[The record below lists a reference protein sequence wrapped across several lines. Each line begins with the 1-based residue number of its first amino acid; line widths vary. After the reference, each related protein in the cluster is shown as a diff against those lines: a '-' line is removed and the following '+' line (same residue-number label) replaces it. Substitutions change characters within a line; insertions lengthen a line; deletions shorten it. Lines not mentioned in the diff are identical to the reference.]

1 VANLTKG
8 QRKIVSTIEDEARY
22 LPPKLQGKFK
32 RYAVQIGLV
41 ETNLQNLPYGDA
53 NSENFRQERK
63 SVYGPQW
70 AKTGGPLNTRAIV
83 RRLRDEFLQQ
93 YDPGEKS
100 YDVAAQVQRPA
111 AQYRGRY
118 HDVAG
123 QAAEI
128 LRGTGGRTGG
138 TTPAQSPA
146 YRTVPGVDNSAQRD
160 QLKLAYF
167 ENSHD
172 PNALLE
178 LQAGLDQAR
187 DTPSRRVRVRGAQ
200 PQPSRGGKQRSFGVG
215 GELHELFWNGPGAV
229 NVKNGQR
236 VPKGFVEG
244 HTDHVHVAGGP
255 KSVVA
260 LGLLAESMGLKVGE
274 NPRFGGVHPVHVE
287 GSYHY
292 KREAV
297 DVSGPPKLLA
307 RFARRVVSAY
317 GL

>member
-1 VANLTKG
+1 VANYQKAAERAARRYGLNPNVFKAMIRQESGFNPNARSPVGAQGIAQFMPATAREYG
-8 QRKIVSTIEDEARY
+8 VNLNDNRVRDDLDGAARY
-22 LPPKLQGKFK
+22 L
-32 RYAVQIGLV
+32 AA
-41 ETNLQNLPYGDA
+41 NLRKYGSYHA
-53 NSENFRQERK
+53 AL
-63 SVYGPQW
+63 SVYNSGRPDAYKDPQF
-70 AKTGGPLNTRAIV
+70 AGGQTYNYV
-83 RRLRDEFLQQ
+83 RSIL
-93 YDPGEKS
+93 S
-100 YDVAAQVQRPA
+100 S
-111 AQYRGRY
+111 
-118 HDVAG
+118 AG
-123 QAAEI
+123 GA
-128 LRGTGGRTGG
+128 GGGGGGRTGG
-138 TTPAQSPA
+138 PTPAQSPA

-167 ENSHD
+167 QNSHD

-178 LQAGLDQAR
+178 LKTGLDQAR

-200 PQPSRGGKQRSFGVG
+200 PQPSGGGKQRSFGVG

-255 KSVVA
+255 KSVIA
-260 LGLLAESMGLKVGE
+260 LGLLAQRMGLHVGE

-292 KREAV
+292 KREAI
-297 DVSGPPKLLA
+297 DVSGDPKKMA
-307 RFARRVVSAY
+307 AFARRVAKAY